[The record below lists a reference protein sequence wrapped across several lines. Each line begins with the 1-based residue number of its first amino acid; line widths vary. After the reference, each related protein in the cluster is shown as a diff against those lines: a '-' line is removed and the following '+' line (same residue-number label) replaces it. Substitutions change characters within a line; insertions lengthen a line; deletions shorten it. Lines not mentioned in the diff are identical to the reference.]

1 LLWQLVT
8 HNIALEIISTAV
20 LNLNTFPK
28 LLHTHWSLPTV
39 LFQRDWLDFFF
50 DFRTHWCAVY
60 PSKKPQS
67 TARDYGKTCEASGED
82 WCTKSN
88 SNKTHTKY
96 PQNYGTSSNR
106 YMCTDSKS
114 LFFKDNP
121 QNLSNLQSIITILF
135 LLYIFFLWKDKTIL
149 YVFINNVPMYNKF
162 SFLLEY

>member
-1 LLWQLVT
+1 MAIGDPQYCLGNYFNGCAKFKHISKAPPHTLVT
-8 HNIALEIISTAV
+8 SNRFVST
-20 LNLNTFPK
+20 
-28 LLHTHWSLPTV
+28 
-39 LFQRDWLDFFF
+39 WLTGFFF

>member
-1 LLWQLVT
+1 MAT
-8 HNIALEIISTAV
+8 YNIALEIILTAV
-20 LNLNTFPK
+20 LNLNTTYPK
-28 LLHTHWSLPTV
+28 LLHTHTGH
-39 LFQRDWLDFFF
+39 FQPFCFKVTDRIFLF

-135 LLYIFFLWKDKTIL
+135 LLYIFFSMKGQ
-149 YVFINNVPMYNKF
+149 NNLVCFY
-162 SFLLEY
+162 